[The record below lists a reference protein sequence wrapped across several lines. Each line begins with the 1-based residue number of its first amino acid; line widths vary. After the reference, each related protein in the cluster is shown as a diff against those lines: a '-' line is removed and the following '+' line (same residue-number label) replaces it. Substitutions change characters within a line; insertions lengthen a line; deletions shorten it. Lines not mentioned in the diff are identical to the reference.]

1 MDRGQGRSVWW
12 SQESTQRTQQE
23 RRLDQRQRE
32 FALLQLI
39 GMDTVPGARQCG
51 CFRELLIKTEHGVH
65 VLFGVV
71 IEAIHGSSSVQWPPV
86 GFRECG
92 NFHLP
97 GVSLRRGATDGPATW
112 RCRWRWERLG
122 SIL

>member
-23 RRLDQRQRE
+23 SRLDQSQRE

-39 GMDTVPGARQCG
+39 GMDTVLGARQCG
-51 CFRELLIKTEHGVH
+51 CFRELLIKTEHSVH

-71 IEAIHGSSSVQWPPV
+71 IEAIHG
-86 GFRECG
+86 F
-92 NFHLP
+92 F
-97 GVSLRRGATDGPATW
+97 LRAVAIRAK
-112 RCRWRWERLG
+112 
-122 SIL
+122 